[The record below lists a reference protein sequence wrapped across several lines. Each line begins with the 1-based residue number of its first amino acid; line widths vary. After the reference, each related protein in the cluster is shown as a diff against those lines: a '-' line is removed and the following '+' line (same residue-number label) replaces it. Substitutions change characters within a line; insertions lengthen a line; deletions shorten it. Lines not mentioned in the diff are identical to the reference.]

1 MDDSKLRYF
10 ASAWLISITLPA
22 DSAERYNAQFVNGID
37 PLAFNQFVASDGDVM
52 PGTYDVNIYIN
63 DLLVDSRPVRF
74 SEDSAHGGLAPCLSA
89 AEYIRYGVKIDD
101 DHQPCFALSQT
112 IRQAE
117 QQLDI
122 ANHQLIIHIPQQY
135 IEHYPR
141 DYVSPMRFDEG
152 INAAF
157 VNYSYSTDANN
168 GDGGSHQY
176 QYLSLNSGINIAS
189 WRLRNNAYW
198 NKFSGQAD
206 KWQSIASWAETNIIP
221 WRSRLVVGQTSTDN
235 SVFDSVQFR
244 GVQLGTDV
252 EMRPSS
258 QTGFAPV
265 IRGVANSNARV
276 EVRQNNYLIYS
287 ENVPAGPFE
296 LNDISAVNRS
306 GDFYVT
312 VIEADGSQTTFTVAY
327 TTLPQLVRAGQWNYQ
342 LSAGKYHDGA
352 DGYAPAL
359 MQSSLSYGLNNTFT
373 LYGGALAAENYRAGA
388 FGVGSNLGEI
398 GALSA
403 DYTLAGTTLANGQ
416 RKQGGSVRFLY
427 AKSFLSSKTDFQ
439 IAGYRYSTAGYYS
452 LSDAVNERRRWHNG
466 LYENDYWPSD
476 EDESW
481 QASAPQH
488 YYTSWFYNKKHR
500 FDISARQT
508 LGKNSAFFLNFSQQ
522 NYWNSSGSDISLQA
536 GFNSTIHNVNYGL
549 YYQNT
554 RSHFTH
560 DDNSITLRVS
570 IPFTLQENR
579 RINTAFTLAH
589 SKSSGTSG
597 QAGVNGTLLDDGRLS
612 WAVTSAYDDTS
623 HSTNS
628 ASLGYLGQYGN
639 LYTGYAYSKSHRQA
653 SLNLSGGVVAHRGGV
668 TLSQPLGSTF
678 ALVEAKDAQGVGIEN
693 QTGVRID
700 PFGYAVVPQSVPYRV
715 NSVALNPQD
724 FDTFL
729 DVPNAVAD
737 TVPTRG
743 AITRVRFDTFRG
755 YSVLIHT
762 TLADGSYPP
771 LGAELYRA
779 SGISNGLVGPGG
791 DVYVSGVDSGE
802 KLQIK
807 WGETHQQ
814 SCEITLPELRQE
826 PQQATAWRELSLIC
840 TVTPSR

>member
-122 ANHQLIIHIPQQY
+122 ANHRLIIHIPQQY

-373 LYGGALAAENYRAGA
+373 LYG
-388 FGVGSNLGEI
+388 
-398 GALSA
+398 
-403 DYTLAGTTLANGQ
+403 
-416 RKQGGSVRFLY
+416 
-427 AKSFLSSKTDFQ
+427 
-439 IAGYRYSTAGYYS
+439 
-452 LSDAVNERRRWHNG
+452 
-466 LYENDYWPSD
+466 
-476 EDESW
+476 
-481 QASAPQH
+481 
-488 YYTSWFYNKKHR
+488 
-500 FDISARQT
+500 
-508 LGKNSAFFLNFSQQ
+508 
-522 NYWNSSGSDISLQA
+522 
-536 GFNSTIHNVNYGL
+536 
-549 YYQNT
+549 
-554 RSHFTH
+554 
-560 DDNSITLRVS
+560 
-570 IPFTLQENR
+570 
-579 RINTAFTLAH
+579 
-589 SKSSGTSG
+589 
-597 QAGVNGTLLDDGRLS
+597 
-612 WAVTSAYDDTS
+612 
-623 HSTNS
+623 
-628 ASLGYLGQYGN
+628 
-639 LYTGYAYSKSHRQA
+639 
-653 SLNLSGGVVAHRGGV
+653 
-668 TLSQPLGSTF
+668 
-678 ALVEAKDAQGVGIEN
+678 
-693 QTGVRID
+693 
-700 PFGYAVVPQSVPYRV
+700 
-715 NSVALNPQD
+715 
-724 FDTFL
+724 
-729 DVPNAVAD
+729 
-737 TVPTRG
+737 
-743 AITRVRFDTFRG
+743 
-755 YSVLIHT
+755 
-762 TLADGSYPP
+762 
-771 LGAELYRA
+771 
-779 SGISNGLVGPGG
+779 
-791 DVYVSGVDSGE
+791 
-802 KLQIK
+802 
-807 WGETHQQ
+807 
-814 SCEITLPELRQE
+814 
-826 PQQATAWRELSLIC
+826 
-840 TVTPSR
+840 

>member
-122 ANHQLIIHIPQQY
+122 ANHRLIIHIPQQY

-244 GVQLGTDV
+244 GVQLGTDA

-342 LSAGKYHDGA
+342 LSAGKYHDSA

-373 LYGGALAAENYRAGA
+373 GYIGAQYSDMDFYAGILGLAMNTSIGA
-388 FGVGSNLGEI
+388 FALDATQSHANIEGLNTLSGQSYRLTFSKMIEATDTSFNVAAYRFSTEDYLSLNDAAQLQDSITRQKYSNRSYASND
-398 GALSA
+398 ALYA
-403 DYTLAGTTLANGQ
+403 DYQRTKNQVQISLNQPLNSGENSFGSLYVSGTWQDYWNAT
-416 RKQGGSVRFLY
+416 GSTSNY
-427 AKSFLSSKTDFQ
+427 NIGYNNSFTYGS
-439 IAGYRYSTAGYYS
+439 YS
-452 LSDAVNERRRWHNG
+452 LSLQRTYDQYGKKDDSVYLSLSIPLNVFSHDGSRSGGFSNVNMG
-466 LYENDYWPSD
+466 LRSD
-476 EDESW
+476 LKGGTSVNTSAGGNTQDNKISYSVSA
-481 QASAPQH
+481 ASNSGNYGNLNQ
-488 YYTSWFYNKKHR
+488 
-500 FDISARQT
+500 ISGYGS
-508 LGKNSAFFLNFSQQ
+508 LNSA
-522 NYWNSSGSDISLQA
+522 
-536 GFNSTIHNVNYGL
+536 YGPL
-549 YYQNT
+549 GL
-554 RSHFTH
+554 SASFG
-560 DDNSITLRVS
+560 DDNSKQYSASYSGGMVLHSGGIAFAPGS
-570 IPFTLQENR
+570 IGDSDALALVKASGAKGAGIGFGSSEIGDSGYGILPYMSAYRENR
-579 RINTAFTLAH
+579 VYLDISTLENDVEITNTSEITVPR
-589 SKSSGTSG
+589 SGSVVLVNFETNEGRSLILELQRTDKGFIPLGADVLNEKNESVGTVG
-597 QAGVNGTLLDDGRLS
+597 QAGQ
-612 WAVTSAYDDTS
+612 AYV
-623 HSTNS
+623 
-628 ASLGYLGQYGN
+628 
-639 LYTGYAYSKSHRQA
+639 R
-653 SLNLSGGVVAHRGGV
+653 GV
-668 TLSQPLGSTF
+668 
-678 ALVEAKDAQGVGIEN
+678 EDQGVLHVVWGNDKDSKCDVRYQVLQNAQKVGLTTVLNN
-693 QTGVRID
+693 Q
-700 PFGYAVVPQSVPYRV
+700 QC
-715 NSVALNPQD
+715 QM
-724 FDTFL
+724 
-729 DVPNAVAD
+729 
-737 TVPTRG
+737 
-743 AITRVRFDTFRG
+743 
-755 YSVLIHT
+755 
-762 TLADGSYPP
+762 
-771 LGAELYRA
+771 
-779 SGISNGLVGPGG
+779 
-791 DVYVSGVDSGE
+791 
-802 KLQIK
+802 
-807 WGETHQQ
+807 
-814 SCEITLPELRQE
+814 
-826 PQQATAWRELSLIC
+826 
-840 TVTPSR
+840 

>member
-122 ANHQLIIHIPQQY
+122 ANHRLIIHIPQQY

-359 MQSSLSYGLNNTFT
+359 MQ
-373 LYGGALAAENYRAGA
+373 
-388 FGVGSNLGEI
+388 
-398 GALSA
+398 
-403 DYTLAGTTLANGQ
+403 
-416 RKQGGSVRFLY
+416 
-427 AKSFLSSKTDFQ
+427 
-439 IAGYRYSTAGYYS
+439 
-452 LSDAVNERRRWHNG
+452 
-466 LYENDYWPSD
+466 
-476 EDESW
+476 
-481 QASAPQH
+481 
-488 YYTSWFYNKKHR
+488 
-500 FDISARQT
+500 
-508 LGKNSAFFLNFSQQ
+508 
-522 NYWNSSGSDISLQA
+522 
-536 GFNSTIHNVNYGL
+536 
-549 YYQNT
+549 
-554 RSHFTH
+554 
-560 DDNSITLRVS
+560 
-570 IPFTLQENR
+570 
-579 RINTAFTLAH
+579 
-589 SKSSGTSG
+589 
-597 QAGVNGTLLDDGRLS
+597 
-612 WAVTSAYDDTS
+612 
-623 HSTNS
+623 
-628 ASLGYLGQYGN
+628 
-639 LYTGYAYSKSHRQA
+639 
-653 SLNLSGGVVAHRGGV
+653 
-668 TLSQPLGSTF
+668 
-678 ALVEAKDAQGVGIEN
+678 
-693 QTGVRID
+693 
-700 PFGYAVVPQSVPYRV
+700 
-715 NSVALNPQD
+715 
-724 FDTFL
+724 
-729 DVPNAVAD
+729 
-737 TVPTRG
+737 
-743 AITRVRFDTFRG
+743 
-755 YSVLIHT
+755 
-762 TLADGSYPP
+762 
-771 LGAELYRA
+771 
-779 SGISNGLVGPGG
+779 
-791 DVYVSGVDSGE
+791 
-802 KLQIK
+802 
-807 WGETHQQ
+807 
-814 SCEITLPELRQE
+814 
-826 PQQATAWRELSLIC
+826 
-840 TVTPSR
+840 